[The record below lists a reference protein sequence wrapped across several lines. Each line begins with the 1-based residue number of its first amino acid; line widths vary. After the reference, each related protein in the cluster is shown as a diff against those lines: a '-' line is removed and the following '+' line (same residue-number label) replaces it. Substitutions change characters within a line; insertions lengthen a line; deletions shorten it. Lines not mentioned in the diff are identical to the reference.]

1 MNNKEMVSALPPV
14 LAMQDESCVHL
25 SEDENV
31 NDSVTSRPQPWMP
44 NLSQLSLRRCH
55 KSQHRAAALPLR
67 VTEQLDFKR

>member
-31 NDSVTSRPQPWMP
+31 NDSVTSRPQP
-44 NLSQLSLRRCH
+44 
-55 KSQHRAAALPLR
+55 
-67 VTEQLDFKR
+67 